1 MMTFIA
7 TIHILACI
15 ALIVVAIMQDS
26 KGGGMFA
33 SQTSSNSVLGATG
46 GASLIV
52 KVTKALAIIILLT
65 CVSLAYLY
73 NKSNKS
79 VVDGSL
85 MNGAT
90 TNTAAPKNETAPATE
105 ATPAQPAP
113 AAPENK

>member
-15 ALIVVAIMQDS
+15 ALIVVAMMQDS

-52 KVTKALAIIILLT
+52 KVTKILAVVILVT

-73 NKSNKS
+73 TQSNKS

-85 MNGAT
+85 MNSAT
-90 TNTAAPKNETAPATE
+90 GTTPTQPTEAQKTEPTQPPAATE
-105 ATPAQPAP
+105 
-113 AAPENK
+113 NK